1 MKHSQKR
8 TFMDIEKMSSDEFKA
23 FCRLGNKNHFT
34 RIRKM
39 PLQDLLFTMMIIPG
53 LFEPPVRTLRAT
65 IPENES
71 HIFR

>member
-23 FCRLGNKNHFT
+23 FCRSGNKNHFI

-39 PLQDLLFTMMIIPG
+39 PLQDLLFTMMHFALSGGRKCILERPLCG
-53 LFEPPVRTLRAT
+53 A
-65 IPENES
+65 
-71 HIFR
+71 

>member
-23 FCRLGNKNHFT
+23 FCRSGNKNHFT

-39 PLQDLLFTMMIIPG
+39 PLQDLLFTMINRKG
-53 LFEPPVRTLRAT
+53 LSVAQQCEKRSIHALKQNSV
-65 IPENES
+65 
-71 HIFR
+71 

>member
-39 PLQDLLFTMMIIPG
+39 PLQDLLFTMMN
-53 LFEPPVRTLRAT
+53 RTQR
-65 IPENES
+65 
-71 HIFR
+71 FRMKEIARLILETKQRSKRN

>member
-39 PLQDLLFTMMIIPG
+39 PLQDLLFTMINRKG
-53 LFEPPVRTLRAT
+53 DRKSTRL
-65 IPENES
+65 NSS
-71 HIFR
+71 HTTVSRMPSSA

>member
-39 PLQDLLFTMMIIPG
+39 PLQDLLFTMINRKVQILLERYAYSEIG
-53 LFEPPVRTLRAT
+53 GTFIL
-65 IPENES
+65 I
-71 HIFR
+71 